1 MLDKL
6 PEQGDFMPAFSSD
19 GVRIAYDI
27 HGEGE
32 PVLLVHG
39 FASKASVN
47 WGSTGWIDLLKK
59 AGRRVIAP
67 DNRGHG
73 ASEKLYDPAL
83 YDASTMAEDL
93 RRLLDELAIPQA
105 DVLGYSMGA
114 RLSALLAIGH
124 PARVRSAVL
133 AGLAGAMISGVPGTP
148 EVIAALEAPSLASVS
163 DPVGRSFRRFAE
175 QTGSDL
181 AALSACMRSSRAVIA
196 PEALRR
202 IACPVLIVVGDADD
216 LAGPVQ
222 PLADAIPD
230 AETLVLRGRDHMKAV
245 ADQQFKLAVLDFLDR
260 RP

>member
-1 MLDKL
+1 
-6 PEQGDFMPAFSSD
+6 MPTFASD

-27 HGEGE
+27 QGEGE

-39 FASKASVN
+39 FASTGAVN
-47 WGSTGWIDLLKK
+47 WGTTGWIDLLKK
-59 AGRRVIAP
+59 AGRQVILI

-83 YDASTMAEDL
+83 YDAAVMAEDL

-105 DVLGYSMGA
+105 DVVGYSMGA
-114 RLSALLAIGH
+114 RLSALLAIAH
-124 PARVRSAVL
+124 PQRVRSLVI
-133 AGLAGAMISGVPGTP
+133 AGLAGNMINGVPGTP
-148 EVIAALEAPSLASVS
+148 EVIAALEAPSIASVRDS
-163 DPVGRSFRRFAE
+163 MGRSFRRFAE

-181 AALSACMRSSRAVIA
+181 AALAACMRSSRAVIA
-196 PEALRR
+196 PEALRQ
-202 IACPVLIVVGDADD
+202 IVCPVLVVVGDADD
-216 LAGPVQ
+216 IAGPLQ

-230 AETLVLRGRDHMKAV
+230 AETLVLKGRDHMKAV